1 MDDTVTWAEML
12 AQVSSAL
19 GDEREA
25 RWLCEHAAGMSA
37 DEFRAAQGEHV
48 RTTVARS
55 LESMVARRRAGE
67 PLQYVMRSWA
77 FRRLE
82 VMVDER
88 VLIPRTETETLVEL
102 ALAKVKNRGDG
113 AVVVD
118 LGTGSGVIGLSI
130 AAEAYPQKTEVWLTD
145 DSRDALDVARANLA
159 GIGRAGAVVRL
170 AEGNWFDAL
179 PAELRGH
186 VQVAVANPPYIAEGD
201 AEVAR
206 DVHEWEPHHA
216 LYSGESGLDAILEI
230 VGSAPEWLAPGGVLL
245 MEMGYRQADAVRAL
259 FDSRWSGVVIHQ
271 DLAARDRFV
280 EARLGE

>member
-1 MDDTVTWAEML
+1 MDDTITWAEML

-37 DEFRAAQGEHV
+37 DEFRAALNEPV

-55 LESMVARRRAGE
+55 LETMVARRRAGE

-88 VLIPRTETETLVEL
+88 VLIPRPETETLAEL
-102 ALAKVKNRGDG
+102 ALAEVKQRGDG

-130 AAEAYPQKTEVWLTD
+130 AAETYPQKIEVWLTD
-145 DSRDALDVARANLA
+145 DSADALDVARANLA
-159 GIGRAGAVVRL
+159 GIGRAGSVVRV
-170 AEGNWFDAL
+170 AEGSWYSAL
-179 PAELRGH
+179 PDGLRGG
-186 VQVAVANPPYIAEGD
+186 VQVVVANPPYIAEGD
-201 AEVAR
+201 VEVEPG
-206 DVHEWEPHHA
+206 VHEWEPHHA
-216 LYSGESGLDAILEI
+216 LYSGASGLDAIREI
-230 VGSAPEWLAPGGVLL
+230 ITSAPEWLAPGGVLFL
-245 MEMGYRQADAVRAL
+245 EMGYRQADAVREL
-259 FDSRWSGVVIHQ
+259 FDARWSGVVVHH
-271 DLAARDRFV
+271 DLAGRDRFV